1 MNEAIE
7 QRWSAEESAAIYGIK
22 QWGARNFSVS
32 NDGDVTITVPFP
44 DGEIKIPLPAVV
56 QAARDRGHELPLL
69 LRIEN
74 LLDARIRLINE
85 SFRSAIRETGYRGDY
100 NGVYPV
106 KVNQQSAV
114 IEEICR
120 YGADYNHG
128 LEAGSKAELLLCLAN
143 LKDNGL
149 LICNG
154 YKDQEFIDLGLWANK
169 LGFRCFFVIESPAEL
184 PLILERSKHLG
195 IPPLIG
201 LRIKISAQV
210 GGLWTETSGDRSS
223 FGLSTA
229 QLIATVDQLRA
240 RNMLDCLQL
249 LHCHLGSQIPDLE
262 EIRAGVR
269 EASRFYADLA
279 TEGVPLQYL
288 DLGGGLAVD
297 YIGSQSKHSHSSNY
311 QLADYCRCL
320 AATIKETLDQ
330 NAIEHPTIVTE
341 SGRATVAHTSILLFD
356 ILDVM
361 QYEPISLPDSCPE
374 NVHPLVTRQYRI
386 HCDAL
391 HMDLVAGYVEAI
403 NNRDEIRTLFRNGQ
417 IRVRER
423 SLAENLFLSIAQS
436 FNQRL
441 KTLDQI
447 PVALAGLQQSLA
459 DIYYGNFSVFQSL
472 PDTWAIGQM
481 FPVMP
486 IHRLNEYPG
495 RLASIS
501 DLTCD
506 CDGKLDRFILASGE
520 SKTLPLHK
528 LKRNE
533 DYILGVFLMGAYQET
548 LGDLHNLF
556 GDTNVISIRINDDG
570 SFDVTKEQSG
580 DTITEVLSVLEYNPA
595 FFLEGFRGRI
605 ESAVKNGKINV
616 AERQRILTHFS
627 NCLNDHTYFKNASTQ
642 CCPQGEINDD

>member
-1 MNEAIE
+1 MSSKVVKPP
-7 QRWSAEESAAIYGIK
+7 WSAEESAALYGIN
-22 QWGARNFSVS
+22 QWGAGNFSVS
-32 NDGDVTITVPFP
+32 VDGNATITIPFASGNVNVTLP
-44 DGEIKIPLPAVV
+44 DIV
-56 QAARDRGHELPLL
+56 QAAQDRGHELPLL
-69 LRIEN
+69 LRIDN

-85 SFRSAIRETGYRGDY
+85 SFRKAIKETGYQGDY
-100 NGVYPV
+100 NGVFPV

-120 YGADYNHG
+120 YGLTYNHG
-128 LEAGSKAELLLCLAN
+128 LEAGSKAELVLCLAN
-143 LKDNGL
+143 LNDNGL

-169 LGFRCFFVIESPAEL
+169 LGYRCFFVIESPAEL
-184 PLILERSKHLG
+184 PLILERSEQLG
-195 IPPLIG
+195 IQPLIG
-201 LRIKISAQV
+201 LRIKISAKV

-229 QLIATVDQLRA
+229 QLIATVDRLRA
-240 RNMLDCLQL
+240 QGKLDCLQL
-249 LHCHLGSQIPDLE
+249 LHCHLGSQIPDIE

-279 TEGVPLQYL
+279 AEGAPLQYL

-297 YIGSQSKHSHSSNY
+297 YIGNQSKHSHSRNY
-311 QLADYCRCL
+311 QLDEYCRCL

-330 NAIEHPTIVTE
+330 GAIKHPTIVTE
-341 SGRATVAHTSILLFD
+341 SGRATVAHTSILFFD

-361 QYEPISLPDSCPE
+361 HYEPISLPDSCPKKL
-374 NVHPLVTRQYRI
+374 HPLVLRQYQI
-386 HCDAL
+386 HCDAKYIEL
-391 HMDLVAGYVEAI
+391 IAGYTEAI
-403 NNRDEIRTLFRNGQ
+403 TNRDEIRALFRQGQ
-417 IRVRER
+417 VKLRER
-423 SLAENLFLSIAQS
+423 ALAENLFLAIAQT

-441 KTLDQI
+441 KQLDQV
-447 PVALAGLQQSLA
+447 PVSLSGLQQSLA

-486 IHRLNEYPG
+486 IHRLNEYPD

-506 CDGKLDRFILASGE
+506 CDGKLDRFILSAGE
-520 SKTLPLHK
+520 SKTLPLHN
-528 LKRNE
+528 LKENE

-556 GDTNVISIRINDDG
+556 GDTNVISVRINDNG

-580 DTITEVLSVLEYNPA
+580 DTIAEILSVLEYHPA
-595 FFLEGFRGRI
+595 FFLESFRGKI
-605 ESAVKNGKINV
+605 ENAVKDGKINV
-616 AERQRILTHFS
+616 AERQQILAHFS
-627 NCLNDHTYFKNASTQ
+627 SCLNDHTYFKN
-642 CCPQGEINDD
+642 G